1 MPNFKVLSSK
11 PDSLSFSKFTDSIQL
26 SVHGQGI
33 FLFSTSNT
41 SSVSFTFHT
50 SDKSDGLTVNIT
62 STECIVKHISNSNTY
77 TSQSKKGVL
86 STKSGAYY
94 WFSLDSQNQTLHAG
108 VGEPRMETSCFSY
121 QFEQNKLWEANK
133 VFLESL
139 VSISLPLDQSITPL
153 KLLKNPITTSV
164 PMKIKDTKD
173 LTMDD
178 VAGSEYLPNANL
190 SPSAQ
195 ILYNSIS
202 GPNFTL
208 NTPDFPDFSE
218 AIEYSI
224 KTPGCWCNTR
234 LQQKATEF
242 DKDPQPLETYLRITL
257 GQNNGESPGIPYVME
272 IWPVGHYSPIHNHS
286 GANAIIRVL
295 YGKINV
301 SLYPFLCDS
310 PESVEPFAE
319 TQFVKDDITWIS
331 PTLNQVHKLKN
342 LDSNTQ
348 TCITI
353 QCYMYDSSDTNH
365 YDYFDY
371 LGSKNAKQQYEPD
384 SDMEFLE
391 FKKTIR
397 KEWDSRIKRTTELK
411 LSPKC
416 TNTPWCYCCP

>member
-1 MPNFKVLSSK
+1 MPNFKVHTSI
-11 PDSLSFSKFTDSIQL
+11 PDSLSFPKFTDSIQL
-26 SVHGQGI
+26 SVHGQGV

-41 SSVSFTFHT
+41 SSISFTLHT
-50 SDKSDGLTVNIT
+50 SDKSDGLIVTIS
-62 STECIVKHISNSNTY
+62 STEWIVKRISNSNTY
-77 TSQSKKGVL
+77 SSQSKKFGL
-86 STKSGAYY
+86 SSKSGAYY
-94 WFSLDSQNQTLHAG
+94 WISLDSQNQTLHAG
-108 VGEPRMETSCFSY
+108 IGEPRIETSCFSY

-133 VFLESL
+133 IFLESL
-139 VSISLPLDQSITPL
+139 VSISIDESIIPL

-164 PMKIKDTKD
+164 PLKIKDTRD
-173 LTMDD
+173 LTMED

-195 ILYNSIS
+195 ILYSSIS
-202 GPNFTL
+202 GPKFTL

-224 KTPGCWCNTR
+224 RTPGLWCNTR
-234 LQQKATEF
+234 LTQKATEF

-286 GANAIIRVL
+286 AANAIIRVL

-331 PTLNQVHKLKN
+331 PTLNQIHKLKN
-342 LDSNTQ
+342 LDSNSE

-353 QCYMYDSSDTNH
+353 QCYMYDSSDTTH

-371 LGSKNAKQQYEPD
+371 LGSNNSKNQYEPD

-391 FKKTIR
+391 FKKTIC
-397 KEWDSRIKRTTELK
+397 KEWDSRLK
-411 LSPKC
+411 SNPASHSSY
-416 TNTPWCYCCP
+416 WCCC